1 MYKVTCIPVGQES
14 PRRRRV
20 RKGRRVGKASEAES
34 ESEHVR
40 KEEET
45 EAETEESGEVVQRL
59 RILERKANVSETILR
74 TVARKSL
81 GVGATRL
88 MENFAVALSAPL
100 PEPST
105 LGQARFRLE
114 SQVAVL
120 RSLELDAWMEFK
132 EHARR
137 LEGTEEEEEEAE
149 ESEEGSE
156 GGSEESED
164 GEYQPSE
171 ESGEELG
178 PEVEEEPEMAL
189 ELDTPP
195 PPEPVLESGSEDWDL
210 TLR

>member
-1 MYKVTCIPVGQES
+1 MYKVTCVPVEQES

-20 RKGRRVGKASEAES
+20 RKGRKAGRVSETEP
-34 ESEHVR
+34 ESEHGE
-40 KEEET
+40 KGEET
-45 EAETEESGEVVQRL
+45 EVEAEEGGEVVQRL
-59 RILERKANVSETILR
+59 RVLERKANVSEALLR
-74 TVARKSL
+74 TVARKAL

-88 MENFAVALSAPL
+88 LENFAVALSAPL
-100 PEPST
+100 LEPST

-114 SQVAVL
+114 TQMDML
-120 RSLELDAWMEFK
+120 RSLELDAWREFK

-137 LEGTEEEEEEAE
+137 LEGTEGEEEEAE
-149 ESEEGSE
+149 ESEEESE

-171 ESGEELG
+171 ESEEELG
-178 PEVEEEPEMAL
+178 PEVEEEPKMAM

-195 PPEPVLESGSEDWDL
+195 PPEPVLESRLEDWDL

>member
-1 MYKVTCIPVGQES
+1 MES
-14 PRRRRV
+14 
-20 RKGRRVGKASEAES
+20 
-34 ESEHVR
+34 
-40 KEEET
+40 
-45 EAETEESGEVVQRL
+45 ETEEAKQEVATGMGAEGEVVQRL
-59 RILERKANVSETILR
+59 RVLERKANVSEAILR

-88 MENFAVALSAPL
+88 LESFAVTLAAPL

-114 SQVAVL
+114 TQVAVL
-120 RSLELDAWMEFK
+120 RSLELDAWVEFK

-137 LEGTEEEEEEAE
+137 LEGTEGEEEEAE
-149 ESEEGSE
+149 ESEEESE
-156 GGSEESED
+156 EGSEESED

-171 ESGEELG
+171 GSGVELG
-178 PEVEEEPEMAL
+178 PEVEEEPEMAM

>member
-1 MYKVTCIPVGQES
+1 VTCIPVGQES
-14 PRRRRV
+14 PRRRRI
-20 RKGRRVGKASEAES
+20 RKGRKAGKVSEAEP
-34 ESEHVR
+34 ESEHGE
-40 KEEET
+40 KGEET
-45 EAETEESGEVVQRL
+45 EAEVEEAGEVVQRL
-59 RILERKANVSETILR
+59 RVLERKANVSEALLR

-88 MENFAVALSAPL
+88 LENFAVALSAPL

-105 LGQARFRLE
+105 LGQPRFRLE

-132 EHARR
+132 GHAQR
-137 LEGTEEEEEEAE
+137 LEGTEGEEEEAE

-156 GGSEESED
+156 EGSEESED

-171 ESGEELG
+171 GSGVELG
-178 PEVEEEPEMAL
+178 PEVEEEPEMAM